1 MKVLA
6 AVAVACVI
14 AGLLY
19 LSLDSGR
26 FAPPAERAFSMPLVG
41 LGVIFAG
48 SAWAA
53 SKSGYPQR
61 VPFFTGLAVG
71 VGGYALVRL
80 FIR

>member
-1 MKVLA
+1 MLA
-6 AVAVACVI
+6 GLAVACVI
-14 AGLLY
+14 ASLLY

-53 SKSGYPQR
+53 SKGGYPER
-61 VPFFTGLAVG
+61 VPLFTGLAIG

-80 FIR
+80 FI